1 MKEKISSLVTAIKN
15 KQELL
20 LSKKV
25 TAGFDGFVDTIVR
38 VIKNK
43 EDKNKPEFFN
53 TTNDFGKY
61 ITEKSGSSFSLEYE
75 EINTKLGGN
84 MPITSNALARMGIR
98 VNCVGAL
105 GYPQV
110 HPVFN
115 NLSSNCKPYSF
126 TNPGIAVAYEFT
138 DGKIILSQM
147 QELNR
152 LEWEELKNII
162 GIDTLINLYKESDL
176 LGIFNWSE
184 IDTSTNIWKGILTD
198 VLPYYKRAGEKQTVF
213 FDLSDCSK
221 RSDEAIKEMLSLI
234 KEFSNYRKVIL
245 SVNKNEF
252 RCISEVLFGR
262 ETEYSFENN
271 GSKIYERTGVDIL
284 LLHSSK
290 ETIILSKNQ
299 SCKANSFFVTD
310 LVISTGAG
318 DNFNAGFITAQLLG
332 LDLESSLIF
341 ANAMAAIYIQSGI
354 SAEMKDVINFL
365 ESKQSN

>member
-1 MKEKISSLVTAIKN
+1 MKEKINDLIAAIKN
-15 KQELL
+15 KQEVLS
-20 LSKKV
+20 SKKV

-38 VIKNK
+38 IIKNK
-43 EDKNKPEFFN
+43 EDKNGPEFFN
-53 TTNDFGKY
+53 TTNDFGTY
-61 ITEKSGSSFSLEYE
+61 IKEKSGSSFSLEYE

-105 GYPQV
+105 GSPQI

-115 NLSSNCKPYSF
+115 NLSENCKNYSF

-152 LEWEELKNII
+152 FEWKDLKNII
-162 GIDTLINLYKESDL
+162 GAGTLINLYKESDL

-184 IDTSTNIWKGILTD
+184 IDASTDIWKGILAD
-198 VLPYYKRAGEKQTVF
+198 VLPNYKRLGEKQTVF

-221 RSDEAIKEMLSLI
+221 RSDEAINEMLLLI
-234 KEFSNYRKVIL
+234 KEFSTYMKVIL
-245 SVNKNEF
+245 SLNKNEF
-252 RCISEVLFGR
+252 RRIAEAVFGR
-262 ETEYSFENN
+262 ETAYSFEHH
-271 GSKIYERTGVDIL
+271 GSKIYTHTGADIL

-290 ETIILSKNQ
+290 EAITFSKNETA
-299 SCKANSFFVTD
+299 KAGSFFVTNP
-310 LVISTGAG
+310 VISTGAG

-332 LDLESSLIF
+332 LDQESSLIF
-341 ANAMAAIYIQSGI
+341 ANAVAAIYIQSGI
-354 SAEMKDVINFL
+354 SASTEDVISFL
-365 ESKQSN
+365 ENKI